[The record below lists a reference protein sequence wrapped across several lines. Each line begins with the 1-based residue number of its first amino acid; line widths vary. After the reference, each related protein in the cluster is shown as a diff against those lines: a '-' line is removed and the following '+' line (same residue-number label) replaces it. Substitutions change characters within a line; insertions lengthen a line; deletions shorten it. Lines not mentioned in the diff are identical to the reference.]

1 MADREINVRDAK
13 LIQYLN
19 EAYGKER
26 QLETALEAHIGMATR
41 DAYKKRLKQH
51 LSETK
56 SHAREVERRIKQLGG
71 EAETVSVPGPDVVGE
86 AASVVQDV
94 AQRGV
99 ALAQGSL
106 DAVRG
111 TGAEEKQLKNAKD
124 EFSDEAQE
132 IATYTAIETFASSV
146 GDRTTAKLART
157 IRRQEERMARFL
169 ERLIPQLTKAVVQA
183 EIPAAFRNGSSRS
196 SKRTTGSSSARRSTA
211 SSRRTT
217 GSARRSTSAR
227 RTTSSKRRSTGSTR
241 RTTASRSG
249 SSRGSTSSRS
259 SARSGRAAP
268 RRPTARR
275 KKSSRSR

>member
-1 MADREINVRDAK
+1 VILADREINVRDAK

-106 DAVRG
+106 QAVRG
-111 TGAEEKQLKNAKD
+111 TGTEEKQLKNAKD
-124 EFSDEAQE
+124 EYSDEAQE
-132 IATYTAIETFASSV
+132 IATYTAIETLASSV

-157 IRRQEERMARFL
+157 IRRQEERMASFL

-183 EIPAAFRNGSSRS
+183 EIPVAFRNGSSRS
-196 SKRTTGSSSARRSTA
+196 SKRTTGSSARRSTA
-211 SSRRTT
+211 STRRTT

-227 RTTSSKRRSTGSTR
+227 RTTGSKRQSTGSTR
-241 RTTASRSG
+241 RTTG
-249 SSRGSTSSRS
+249 SSRRTTGSSRRTTGS
-259 SARSGRAAP
+259 SARSAAP
-268 RRPTARR
+268 RRATARR

>member
-1 MADREINVRDAK
+1 MAKEVNARDAK

-106 DAVRG
+106 QAVRG
-111 TGAEEKQLKNAKD
+111 TGTEEKQLKNAKD
-124 EFSDEAQE
+124 EYSDEAQE
-132 IATYTAIETFASSV
+132 IATYTAIETLASSV

-157 IRRQEERMARFL
+157 IRRQEERMASFL

-196 SKRTTGSSSARRSTA
+196 SKRTTGSSARRSTA

-227 RTTSSKRRSTGSTR
+227 RTTGSKRRSTGSTR

>member
-106 DAVRG
+106 HAVRG
-111 TGAEEKQLKNAKD
+111 TGAE
-124 EFSDEAQE
+124 
-132 IATYTAIETFASSV
+132 
-146 GDRTTAKLART
+146 
-157 IRRQEERMARFL
+157 
-169 ERLIPQLTKAVVQA
+169 
-183 EIPAAFRNGSSRS
+183 
-196 SKRTTGSSSARRSTA
+196 
-211 SSRRTT
+211 
-217 GSARRSTSAR
+217 
-227 RTTSSKRRSTGSTR
+227 
-241 RTTASRSG
+241 
-249 SSRGSTSSRS
+249 
-259 SARSGRAAP
+259 
-268 RRPTARR
+268 
-275 KKSSRSR
+275 